1 VVINPVGA
9 AGQIHGGVAMGI
21 GQALTEG
28 VLLSDDGRQR
38 NAYLLDYKLQT
49 VADVPNIHVDF
60 VDAPSPTGGPKGL
73 KGIAEPPCVPT
84 PGAIANAITRAVG
97 VRVNEL
103 PMTPER
109 VWDAMASKHGDA

>member
-1 VVINPVGA
+1 
-9 AGQIHGGVAMGI
+9 MGI

-28 VLLSDDGRQR
+28 VQLTDDGRQR

-49 VADVPNIHVDF
+49 VADVPTIHVDF

-84 PGAIANAITRAVG
+84 PGRHRERHRPRSRCSGERSADDPRARLERPRDEERRFLTWADG
-97 VRVNEL
+97 SR
-103 PMTPER
+103 PRRRWPTP
-109 VWDAMASKHGDA
+109 